1 MNSLSN
7 HPCSI
12 STNSQVNSTTIATA
26 GGGFGE
32 ESTEDATVC
41 YNIANNCETF
51 LSSIS
56 PEDDSYILSILAMSH
71 PLGNEMKS
79 RMHSLFDSRVLTK
92 SMMRITNDIYIG
104 EVKRRIEWLNL
115 KSIKFK
121 NWRNPK
127 CKEWLEATPL
137 TASELTVANS
147 KLDSYFKEKEDKSK
161 EMQEQAE
168 TNEILNKVNRKR
180 FRLLHA
186 VFHDR
191 FRASLLNLYISK
203 ERRAFDAQNTT
214 AAPPSFFVEVCALY
228 NDESWTPHTF
238 QFPDYDARFRNPI
251 SLPLEKDDGE
261 NNDVKVP
268 EHVKRDF
275 NDIRSKFKIMHADWK

>member
-7 HPCSI
+7 HPRSI
-12 STNSQVNSTTIATA
+12 STNSQVNSTTIATT
-26 GGGFGE
+26 GGVFGE

-41 YNIANNCETF
+41 YNIANNCENF

-137 TASELTVANS
+137 TASELAVVNS
-147 KLDSYFKEKEDKSK
+147 KSSPDSDSDSDSES
-161 EMQEQAE
+161 
-168 TNEILNKVNRKR
+168 
-180 FRLLHA
+180 
-186 VFHDR
+186 
-191 FRASLLNLYISK
+191 
-203 ERRAFDAQNTT
+203 
-214 AAPPSFFVEVCALY
+214 VEVT
-228 NDESWTPHTF
+228 ESETIT
-238 QFPDYDARFRNPI
+238 
-251 SLPLEKDDGE
+251 LDDSPGE
-261 NNDVKVP
+261 AIIRKGRQLIQSSSDDDSDDDSDGDSDV
-268 EHVKRDF
+268 F
-275 NDIRSKFKIMHADWK
+275 SNS